1 VLEELGE
8 TAFEDAHTAFE
19 EQQEDGRT
27 EGQRLEEQHNQQL
40 HRALGT
46 DR

>member
-8 TAFEDAHTAFE
+8 PAFEDAHTAFE
-19 EQQEDGRT
+19 EQQGDGRT
-27 EGQRLEEQHNQQL
+27 EEQQLEEKRSPQL
-40 HRALGT
+40 HQELGT